1 MRQDKTI
8 FLGKMTREWIPE
20 FVKLGNKMVSVE
32 SRVPMYLARLIYCAF
47 IMDLYIQCS
56 KDVFANT
63 EDGTPVA
70 SNDSPRLE
78 YRELEYWSVAKPVQI
93 CSP

>member
-1 MRQDKTI
+1 
-8 FLGKMTREWIPE
+8 
-20 FVKLGNKMVSVE
+20 
-32 SRVPMYLARLIYCAF
+32 
-47 IMDLYIQCS
+47 MDLYIQCS

-63 EDGTPVA
+63 EDGTPIA
-70 SNDSPRLE
+70 SNDSARLE